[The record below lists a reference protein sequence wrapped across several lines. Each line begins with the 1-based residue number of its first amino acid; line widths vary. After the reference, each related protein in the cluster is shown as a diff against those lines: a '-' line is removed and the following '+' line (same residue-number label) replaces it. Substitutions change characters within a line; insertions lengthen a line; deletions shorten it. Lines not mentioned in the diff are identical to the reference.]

1 MEISNY
7 IDVTDASARF
17 MKNDG
22 IFKKFLF
29 RFPGEK
35 GFSELFELLEKEDV
49 DVEEAFRAAHT
60 MKGLAA
66 NLSLKSISAILVPM
80 TEVLRGGEMPPKEQ
94 VEELKK
100 AYDEMLL
107 VIAKIQEEN
116 IPLFV

>member
-7 IDVTDASARF
+7 IDVADAAERF

-35 GFSELFELLEKEDV
+35 GFQELFELLENGTA
-49 DVEEAFRAAHT
+49 EEAFRADHT

-66 NLSLKSISAILVPM
+66 NLSLKSVNAVLVPM
-80 TEVLRGGEMPPKEQ
+80 TEVLRGGEMPEKEQ
-94 VEELKK
+94 VDALKL
-100 AYDEMLL
+100 AYEEMLS

-116 IPLFV
+116 IPLFS

>member
-7 IDVTDASARF
+7 IDVADAAERF

-35 GFSELFELLEKEDV
+35 GFQELFDLLEKGTA
-49 DVEEAFRAAHT
+49 EEAFRAAHT

-66 NLSLKSISAILVPM
+66 NLSL
-80 TEVLRGGEMPPKEQ
+80 
-94 VEELKK
+94 
-100 AYDEMLL
+100 
-107 VIAKIQEEN
+107 
-116 IPLFV
+116 

>member
-7 IDVTDASARF
+7 IDLTDAAARF

-22 IFKKFLF
+22 MFKKFLF

-35 GFSELFELLEKEDV
+35 GFSELFELLEKDNAEA
-49 DVEEAFRAAHT
+49 AFRAAHT